1 MDTLSII
8 NQMSKMIDQV
18 GQDVQSKITADDLND
33 PAKMLQ
39 VQFAVQQYS
48 NFVNFESA
56 IMKSVKDMMAGIIQK
71 I

>member
-1 MDTLSII
+1 MDILSIV
-8 NQMSKMIDQV
+8 NQLSHMIDQV
-18 GQDVQSKITADDLND
+18 GQDVQSKMSSEDLND

-39 VQFAVQQYS
+39 VQFAVQQYT

-56 IMKSVKDMMAGIIQK
+56 IMKAVKDMMAGIIQK

>member
-1 MDTLSII
+1 MEILSIV
-8 NQMSKMIDQV
+8 NQLSQMIDKV
-18 GQDVQSKITADDLND
+18 GQDVQSKMSSEDLND

-39 VQFAVQQYS
+39 VQFAVQQYT

>member
-1 MDTLSII
+1 MEILSII
-8 NQMSKMIDQV
+8 NQLSQMIDHV
-18 GQDVQSKITADDLND
+18 GQDVQSKMSSEDLND

-39 VQFAVQQYS
+39 VQFAVQQYT

-56 IMKSVKDMMAGIIQK
+56 IMKSVKDMMSGIIQK

>member
-1 MDTLSII
+1 MEILSII
-8 NQMSKMIDQV
+8 NQLSQMIDQV
-18 GQDVQSKITADDLND
+18 GQDVQSKMATEDLND

-39 VQFAVQQYS
+39 VQFAVQQYT